1 MMKEEGI
8 QPIIEWWEQIH
19 SDSAKGE
26 LAELKRCKTL
36 TEICLTASY
45 QRLRRKATIKDDN
58 RLSIVAGVLA
68 RINEQSDQKIGKQ
81 MASKKNS
88 EQSVVSEF
96 RFKRLLQA
104 KESEDFFRLMR
115 RAIKLMDGKANLH
128 SVIDFT
134 CYWYK
139 DSEKRKI
146 AGDYYGDQ

>member
-1 MMKEEGI
+1 MKEEGI
-8 QPIIEWWEQIH
+8 QPIIEWWGQIH

-68 RINEQSDQKIGKQ
+68 QISEPSDQSIGEQ

-134 CYWYK
+134 CWWDQDK
-139 DSEKRKI
+139 TLRTV
-146 AGDYYGDQ
+146 ARDYYSNQ